1 MKKSA
6 FISDIIFAF
15 FITFLFSICLFRYH
29 RLALW
34 TAFLL
39 ATLCGS
45 LASGAVAAF
54 LQHKRKHHFLKKSE
68 EQTKQK
74 LSLHL
79 ALLSDEQKTVF
90 FENLFSTEEMS
101 VRRFGK
107 LRIITNDAFYF
118 LKFSLAPVHA
128 DDILAYARIKTNKQ
142 KILLCLDIDNDAR
155 LLCKQ
160 LQIEIHTAEDVY
172 VLIKEHDA
180 LPETYLGSET
190 KLDKQNRRRKL
201 WFAKKNCKRFLL
213 SGSLLLITSFITPF
227 AYYYLVMGC
236 ILFIIAACVRIFGYE

>member
-1 MKKSA
+1 M
-6 FISDIIFAF
+6 
-15 FITFLFSICLFRYH
+15 
-29 RLALW
+29 LAI
-34 TAFLL
+34 
-39 ATLCGS
+39 LCGG

-79 ALLSDEQKTVF
+79 ALLSDEQKTAF
-90 FENLFSTEEMS
+90 FQNIFSTEEMPA
-101 VRRFGK
+101 RRFGR

-118 LKFSLAPVHA
+118 LKFTLAPVRA

-142 KILLCLDIDNDAR
+142 KNLLCLDIDNDAR

-160 LQIEIHTAEDVY
+160 LQIEIHTAEAVY
-172 VLIKEHDA
+172 LLIKERNA
-180 LPETYLGSET
+180 LPEIYLGSET

-201 WFAKKNCKRFLL
+201 WFAKRNCKRFLV

-227 AYYYLVMGC
+227 AYYYLIIGSA
-236 ILFIIAACVRIFGYE
+236 LFIIAIYVRIFGYE